1 MSDPQSST
9 TKRCITAEDLYRL
22 HWVSDPAIH
31 PLSSEIA
38 YVEQHIN
45 KERTDYNSGIWLLSP
60 EGANAVPFTYGPK
73 DETPVWSPDGTQL
86 AFLRTTDGKRQ
97 VWIIPKRGGGTT
109 AYTRREQR
117 SFISLVS

>member
-60 EGANAVPFTYGPK
+60 EGANAVPFTYGP
-73 DETPVWSPDGTQL
+73 
-86 AFLRTTDGKRQ
+86 
-97 VWIIPKRGGGTT
+97 
-109 AYTRREQR
+109 
-117 SFISLVS
+117 